1 MNDSVSINC
10 SALAWLLWGLAAV
23 CAAVELDA
31 TARPAVMIAAMLC
44 VGGAATLHVRTFV
57 ADLAA
62 NNRSREIEAFELG
75 RETVRP
81 LR

>member
-1 MNDSVSINC
+1 MNTSVTINC
-10 SALAWLLWGLAAV
+10 SALAWLLWTLAV
-23 CAAVELDA
+23 LCAAFEWLVPDS
-31 TARPAVMIAAMLC
+31 PAVMIAAMLC

-62 NNRSREIEAFELG
+62 GNAAREVEAFELG
-75 RETVRP
+75 RESVRS